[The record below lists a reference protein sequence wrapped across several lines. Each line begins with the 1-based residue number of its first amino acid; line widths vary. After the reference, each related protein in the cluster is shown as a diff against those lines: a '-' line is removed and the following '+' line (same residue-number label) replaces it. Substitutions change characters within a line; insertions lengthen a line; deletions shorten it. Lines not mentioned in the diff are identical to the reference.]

1 MCAALTP
8 CMLFMQASTL
18 APQINLCCIVFYCFR
33 FLRSNAL
40 KTKYKNIYRP
50 STGAVMLLAALHTC
64 DKVEFIITL
73 TGYYCQSAV

>member
-1 MCAALTP
+1 
-8 CMLFMQASTL
+8 MLLMQASTH
-18 APQINLCCIVFYCFR
+18 IYLCCIVFFCFR

-64 DKVEFIITL
+64 DTVEFIITL
-73 TGYYCQSAV
+73 TGFYCRSAVYLIWDEAAAA